1 MRLKELERNEIGSDA
16 FHSYKEHIEGLKK
29 QAEDREQRDRELSI
43 LAYKA

>member
-1 MRLKELERNEIGSDA
+1 MRNKELERNEIGSDA

-29 QAEDREQRDRELSI
+29 EAEDKDQRDRELSM